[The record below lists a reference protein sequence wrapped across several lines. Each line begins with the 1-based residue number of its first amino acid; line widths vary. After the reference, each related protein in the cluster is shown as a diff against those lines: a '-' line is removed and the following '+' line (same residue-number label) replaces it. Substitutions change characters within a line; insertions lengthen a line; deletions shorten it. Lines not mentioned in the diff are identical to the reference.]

1 VTATAHDPSA
11 GAAGPSGRSG
21 AAAVSLS
28 HVSKTFKLPHEQFHT
43 LKERALHPFRAR
55 SFDVL
60 RAVDDVN
67 LEIAPGEFFGIVGR
81 NGSGKSTLLK
91 CLAGIYQTDGGTVA
105 LRGRLSPF
113 IELGVGFNP
122 DLAARDNVIINAIML
137 GLSRTEARARFDSI
151 VRFAELEDYMDLKLK
166 NYSSGMQVR
175 LAFAVAIQVD
185 AEILLIDEVLA
196 VGDVSFQQKCFD
208 EFTRLKED
216 GRTIVFVTHDMGS
229 VERFCDRAMLLEH
242 GRVIDIGEPSSIAR
256 QYNQLNFRR
265 VRREAIEQGGPEVF
279 RQPPVA
285 ELLAASFESPDGEK
299 IVSAAQGDPCCVRID
314 ALFHIETEDPLFAV
328 TLRNDLGQTA
338 FAVNTGLAH
347 GPTGR
352 FRAGET
358 VAVRLRFDNL
368 LAPGRYRLMASI
380 NRNGP
385 GADSFDTR
393 EDISSIIIHSSTTG
407 GGTVDL
413 PHSFQIERGP

>member
-11 GAAGPSGRSG
+11 AAAGPSVGSG

-43 LKERALHPFRAR
+43 LKERVLHPFRAR
-55 SFDVL
+55 TFDVL

-91 CLAGIYQTDGGTVA
+91 CLAGIYETDGGAVA
-105 LRGRLSPF
+105 VRGRLSPF

-196 VGDVSFQQKCFD
+196 VGDAAFQQKCFD
-208 EFTRLKED
+208 EFNRLKEA

-229 VERFCDRAMLLEH
+229 VERFCDRAMLLDH
-242 GRVIDIGEPSSIAR
+242 GHVVDIGEPSSIAR
-256 QYNQLNFRR
+256 QYNELNFRR

-285 ELLAASFESPDGEK
+285 EVLTASFESPDGEK
-299 IVSAAQGDPCCVRID
+299 IVSAGQGDPCCVRID
-314 ALFHIETEDPLFAV
+314 ALFHIDTADPLFAV

-338 FAVNTGLAH
+338 FAVNTGLVH
-347 GPTGR
+347 GPTGN

-358 VAVRLRFDNL
+358 VTVRLRFDNW

-413 PHSFQIERGP
+413 PHSFQIERGG